1 MKKSLFWLLA
11 LVLSP
16 VAVLVVITPMD
27 SQKQYIF
34 GLLSIG
40 ILFLMGFSKRR
51 SVSVIMVV
59 TSLLMSTR
67 YMYFRLT
74 QTLHFNSSIEAILG
88 MGLFLAEVYIWVML
102 LLNYLQTVWPLKR
115 GIVPLP
121 DDMSKWPTVDIYI
134 PSYNEP
140 LEVVRDTVLAAQCID
155 YPKDKM
161 KIYLLDDGK
170 RSEFAVFAAD
180 VGVGY
185 ITRNDNKH
193 AKAGNLNHALT
204 LTQGELICVFDCDHV
219 ATRVFLQATVGGF
232 LKDPMLALVQTPHY
246 FYSPDPFERNLSVGR
261 NIPNEG
267 MLFYGPI
274 QQGNDNWNATF
285 FCGSC
290 AVIRREALAQI
301 GGFAVETVTEDAHT
315 ALKFQRLGWKSAF
328 LDIPLAAGLAT
339 ERLVVHVIQ
348 RTRWARGMTQIFRVD
363 NPLFG
368 RGLTFQQ
375 RLCYLSAMLY
385 YQFALPRVVF
395 VTAPLAYLLFNLN
408 IIYSSASLIVSYA
421 LPHLFLAIY
430 VGSRMNGRYR
440 YSFWGEIYDI
450 VLAFHLVLPT
460 LVTMIFPKRGKFN
473 VTDKGGLLDVG
484 YFDFTVVRP
493 HLVVACLLALGVVV
507 GIVRAIGHDYFGS
520 DPNVIALNV
529 GWGIYS
535 LIFLLAAIA
544 VARETRQV
552 RKTIR
557 IDVDIPVVI
566 HYASGIVSRS
576 HTADLSM
583 GVLPVTK
590 EQLGK
595 KIRAQLP
602 IDPLYITDFNRV
614 RLEFVGHYRDVCENP
629 ASSTLWLDVGRE
641 SYLDLTYQSLKVNN
655 DLSHFPVPFYD
666 PRDNRPLKLP
676 MIFPG
681 SPAVTQQQAAA
692 IVASWFGSKAGWR
705 GQQFPVYFNELP
717 DRNAIVFATNDKRPD
732 FLRDHPPVKAPTI
745 EMIDNPNDPYVKLLV
760 IFGRDDNDLLLA
772 AKGIAQGNILFRGS
786 SVTVDGI
793 KTLQP
798 RQPYD
803 APNWVRTDRSVTFA
817 ELKTYEQQLQ
827 SSGLVPDAITVA
839 LNLPPDL
846 YLLRANGID
855 MDLKYRYTMPP
866 VKDSSRMDISL
877 NDQFLQSFSLNSS
890 QDVNKLILR
899 LPVLQGLLDGKS
911 EVTIPALRLGAVN
924 QLRFD
929 FQYMNPMP
937 GGSIDNCITFQP
949 VQNHVV
955 IGDDSTIDFSKYYHF
970 IALPDLRVFA
980 NAGFPYSRMAD
991 LSDTLV
997 VVPKAPTQGQVA
1009 TLLQALGGIGS
1020 QTGLAAINLQMTD
1033 DGNQIKNKD
1042 ADLLLIGAI
1051 PSSLKD
1057 DTKINL
1063 LVEATKSWVKMPMR
1077 HYDLASIYPD
1087 DEARTPNTRTDITSS
1102 GPMAAV
1108 IGFQSPYNDQR
1119 SVVALLADSPR
1130 GNELLTNALNDSGK
1144 RAAMFGSVA
1153 VIRESG
1159 VNSLRVG
1166 DIYYVGHL
1174 PWFERI
1180 WFALSNHPILLAIF
1194 AAISIVLLAWVLW
1207 RMLRIISRRRLSLD
1221 DE

>member
-11 LVLSP
+11 LVMSP

-493 HLVVACLLALGVVV
+493 HLVVACLLALGVIV

-583 GVLPVTK
+583 GGCRAELPAA
-590 EQLGK
+590 QRRGGQ
-595 KIRAQLP
+595 RARRRTSGCLAGGG
-602 IDPLYITDFNRV
+602 
-614 RLEFVGHYRDVCENP
+614 RL
-629 ASSTLWLDVGRE
+629 S
-641 SYLDLTYQSLKVNN
+641 
-655 DLSHFPVPFYD
+655 
-666 PRDNRPLKLP
+666 
-676 MIFPG
+676 G
-681 SPAVTQQQAAA
+681 SPRHRRRCGGDGPCAGYAGLTPAGERHGRAGGHSCRSGLGRRSESGADGDAGRDYPQRRPATGWGQLYPACRSGGDPFAAQPCRSRIAGDGEPQRHPAADAQRSTARHAAA
-692 IVASWFGSKAGWR
+692 GRRWR
-705 GQQFPVYFNELP
+705 GCLPLSAGYSARADGLQQ
-717 DRNAIVFATNDKRPD
+717 
-732 FLRDHPPVKAPTI
+732 
-745 EMIDNPNDPYVKLLV
+745 
-760 IFGRDDNDLLLA
+760 
-772 AKGIAQGNILFRGS
+772 
-786 SVTVDGI
+786 
-793 KTLQP
+793 
-798 RQPYD
+798 
-803 APNWVRTDRSVTFA
+803 
-817 ELKTYEQQLQ
+817 
-827 SSGLVPDAITVA
+827 
-839 LNLPPDL
+839 
-846 YLLRANGID
+846 
-855 MDLKYRYTMPP
+855 
-866 VKDSSRMDISL
+866 
-877 NDQFLQSFSLNSS
+877 
-890 QDVNKLILR
+890 
-899 LPVLQGLLDGKS
+899 
-911 EVTIPALRLGAVN
+911 
-924 QLRFD
+924 
-929 FQYMNPMP
+929 
-937 GGSIDNCITFQP
+937 
-949 VQNHVV
+949 
-955 IGDDSTIDFSKYYHF
+955 
-970 IALPDLRVFA
+970 
-980 NAGFPYSRMAD
+980 
-991 LSDTLV
+991 
-997 VVPKAPTQGQVA
+997 
-1009 TLLQALGGIGS
+1009 
-1020 QTGLAAINLQMTD
+1020 
-1033 DGNQIKNKD
+1033 
-1042 ADLLLIGAI
+1042 
-1051 PSSLKD
+1051 
-1057 DTKINL
+1057 
-1063 LVEATKSWVKMPMR
+1063 
-1077 HYDLASIYPD
+1077 
-1087 DEARTPNTRTDITSS
+1087 
-1102 GPMAAV
+1102 
-1108 IGFQSPYNDQR
+1108 
-1119 SVVALLADSPR
+1119 
-1130 GNELLTNALNDSGK
+1130 
-1144 RAAMFGSVA
+1144 
-1153 VIRESG
+1153 
-1159 VNSLRVG
+1159 
-1166 DIYYVGHL
+1166 
-1174 PWFERI
+1174 
-1180 WFALSNHPILLAIF
+1180 
-1194 AAISIVLLAWVLW
+1194 
-1207 RMLRIISRRRLSLD
+1207 
-1221 DE
+1221 

>member
-368 RGLTFQQ
+368 KGLKLVQ
-375 RLCYLSAMLY
+375 RVCYANAMLH
-385 YQFALPRVVF
+385 FLSGIPRLIF
-395 VTAPLAYLLFNLN
+395 LTAPLAFLLLHAY
-408 IIYSSASLIVSYA
+408 IIYAPALMIALFVLPHMIHASLTNSKIQ
-421 LPHLFLAIY
+421 
-430 VGSRMNGRYR
+430 GKYR
-440 YSFWGEIYDI
+440 HSFWSEIYET
-450 VLAFHLVLPT
+450 VLAWYIAPPT
-460 LVTMIFPKRGKFN
+460 FVALINPHKGKFN
-473 VTDKGGLLDVG
+473 VTAKGGLVEEEYVDWVISRPYIYLVLLNLVG
-484 YFDFTVVRP
+484 
-493 HLVVACLLALGVVV
+493 VAV
-507 GIVRAIGHDYFGS
+507 GIWRFMYGPENEILTVWVSIVWVFYNLIILGGAVAVSVESKQVRRSHRVEMS
-520 DPNVIALNV
+520 MP
-529 GWGIYS
+529 
-535 LIFLLAAIA
+535 AAIA
-544 VARETRQV
+544 REDGHLFSCTVHDYSDGGLGIKINGDAQVLEGQNAR
-552 RKTIR
+552 
-557 IDVDIPVVI
+557 
-566 HYASGIVSRS
+566 
-576 HTADLSM
+576 L
-583 GVLPVTK
+583 L
-590 EQLGK
+590 
-595 KIRAQLP
+595 
-602 IDPLYITDFNRV
+602 
-614 RLEFVGHYRDVCENP
+614 
-629 ASSTLWLDVGRE
+629 
-641 SYLDLTYQSLKVNN
+641 LK
-655 DLSHFPVPFYD
+655 
-666 PRDNRPLKLP
+666 
-676 MIFPG
+676 
-681 SPAVTQQQAAA
+681 
-692 IVASWFGSKAGWR
+692 R
-705 GQQFPVYFNELP
+705 GQQEYAFPVRVARVNGSEVGLQLLP
-717 DRNAIVFATNDKRPD
+717 LTNQQHIDFVQCTFARADTWALWQDSFPEDKPMESLLDILKLGFRGYRHLAEFSPPSVKVVFRALTSLVAWIASFVPRRPE
-732 FLRDHPPVKAPTI
+732 RAAPTLSA
-745 EMIDNPNDPYVKLLV
+745 DP
-760 IFGRDDNDLLLA
+760 A
-772 AKGIAQGNILFRGS
+772 MAQ
-786 SVTVDGI
+786 
-793 KTLQP
+793 Q
-798 RQPYD
+798 
-803 APNWVRTDRSVTFA
+803 
-817 ELKTYEQQLQ
+817 
-827 SSGLVPDAITVA
+827 
-839 LNLPPDL
+839 
-846 YLLRANGID
+846 
-855 MDLKYRYTMPP
+855 
-866 VKDSSRMDISL
+866 
-877 NDQFLQSFSLNSS
+877 
-890 QDVNKLILR
+890 
-899 LPVLQGLLDGKS
+899 
-911 EVTIPALRLGAVN
+911 
-924 QLRFD
+924 
-929 FQYMNPMP
+929 
-937 GGSIDNCITFQP
+937 
-949 VQNHVV
+949 
-955 IGDDSTIDFSKYYHF
+955 
-970 IALPDLRVFA
+970 
-980 NAGFPYSRMAD
+980 
-991 LSDTLV
+991 
-997 VVPKAPTQGQVA
+997 
-1009 TLLQALGGIGS
+1009 
-1020 QTGLAAINLQMTD
+1020 
-1033 DGNQIKNKD
+1033 
-1042 ADLLLIGAI
+1042 
-1051 PSSLKD
+1051 
-1057 DTKINL
+1057 
-1063 LVEATKSWVKMPMR
+1063 
-1077 HYDLASIYPD
+1077 
-1087 DEARTPNTRTDITSS
+1087 
-1102 GPMAAV
+1102 
-1108 IGFQSPYNDQR
+1108 
-1119 SVVALLADSPR
+1119 
-1130 GNELLTNALNDSGK
+1130 
-1144 RAAMFGSVA
+1144 
-1153 VIRESG
+1153 
-1159 VNSLRVG
+1159 
-1166 DIYYVGHL
+1166 
-1174 PWFERI
+1174 
-1180 WFALSNHPILLAIF
+1180 
-1194 AAISIVLLAWVLW
+1194 
-1207 RMLRIISRRRLSLD
+1207 
-1221 DE
+1221 